1 MDPNY
6 EWNMYEDIEDGNP
19 FYTERLL
26 NEEMDVGDRVLL
38 NQTQEAILEVGNG
51 GPDGMDITVLMELV
65 STLAGLEDM
74 GELVGIVVCVGM
86 GIILTLWC
94 VGCMCLYKC
103 LKRVL
108 EEHNG
113 PPEHPIV
120 RARPRPVVMPGPRRV
135 PQEEENVAQ
144 DPVREV
150 VQDVRV
156 LRSHD
161 HIV

>member
-1 MDPNY
+1 
-6 EWNMYEDIEDGNP
+6 MYEDIEDGNP

-26 NEEMDVGDRVLL
+26 DEEVDVGDRGLS
-38 NQTQEAILEVGNG
+38 NRTPEAILEVGNG

-74 GELVGIVVCVGM
+74 GELVGVVVCVGM
-86 GIILTLWC
+86 GIIITLWC
-94 VGCMCLYKC
+94 VCCICVYKC

-120 RARPRPVVMPGPRRV
+120 CAGPRPVVMPGPRRV
-135 PQEEENVAQ
+135 PQEEENVTQ
-144 DPVREV
+144 DPVREA
-150 VQDVRV
+150 VQEVKV